1 MSYTILIA
9 EDDIDIIRVL
19 KLYLENEN
27 YRVLSAE
34 NGLDAWE
41 ILQRE
46 KVDLGIFDIMMPK
59 MDGYELIR
67 KVRQYYNIPILVLS
81 AKREDSDKI
90 LGLDLGADDYLVKPF
105 NPLEVMARVRSAL
118 RRFYHFNSGS
128 TSETEET
135 ELTYD
140 DLRVDLH
147 AMKLYKDGT
156 EINVTPTELKIL
168 IFFMENPG
176 RVFTKLQISEH
187 LNGMS
192 FESDENT
199 ITVHISN
206 LREKLEEDSRNPRY
220 LITVRGL
227 GYKLGESPRRR

>member
-67 KVRQYYNIPILVLS
+67 KVRQHYNIPILVLS

-176 RVFTKLQISEH
+176 RVLTKLQISEH